1 MEDQYL
7 QETLE
12 AVEATEP
19 APEVEAPQEQ
29 APEQPKGSNQENLR
43 NLRQKAEERDY
54 YFNKYQE
61 YQSSQH
67 QQQPKAEQEEPEPK
81 DDDLVEWG
89 AVQKRFKKLE
99 KKLEEYERNS
109 TAQSAEARIQAKH
122 PDYYSVVNEQT
133 IAALRQEYPEIAA
146 SISSNQDL
154 YSKAASAYTLIKK
167 LGIAQSAPDYSA
179 EKSRV
184 QANHAKPRP
193 VTSIDP
199 QRGESPLSQANR
211 FANGLTP
218 DLKKQLQA
226 EMQAAIRAM

>member
-7 QETLE
+7 QETLDV
-12 AVEATEP
+12 VEAPQP

-29 APEQPKGSNQENLR
+29 APEQPKSSNQENLR

-54 YFNKYQE
+54 YYQKYQE
-61 YQSSQH
+61 YL
-67 QQQPKAEQEEPEPK
+67 QQQAPAPVEKEEPEPK

-109 TAQSAEARIQAKH
+109 SAQSAEARIQAKH

-133 IAALRQEYPEIAA
+133 LGALRQEYPELAA
-146 SISSNQDL
+146 SIGSNQDL

-167 LGIAQSAPDYSA
+167 LGIVQSAPDYSLD
-179 EKSRV
+179 KGRV

-193 VTSIDP
+193 VASIDP

-218 DLKKQLQA
+218 DLKKQLHA
-226 EMQAAIRAM
+226 EMQAAIRGM